1 MDLFAEIT
9 NRIIAEMEN
18 GIIPWRKSW
27 VGGAS
32 CAVSHVTGKPYSLMN
47 QMLLGKPGEW
57 LTFKQAQAEGGYV
70 RKGEKSRLCVF
81 WKWIETKETK
91 DDGTIEIKEVPF
103 LRYYNVFHIDSCEG
117 IKPKWDKPIENPVQP
132 DERAEA
138 IVDNYVARSGVKII
152 RTRSNDAFYRPST
165 DEIHVP
171 LISQF
176 TEVSEFYSCLYHEM
190 THSVFSESRLG
201 GISKIAAFG
210 DIEYSKS
217 ELIAE
222 LGSAFLVNT
231 AGLETPSQF
240 TNSAAYIQNWLQA
253 LKNDK
258 RLIVSAAGQAEKAV
272 KYILGTEGKE
282 VDENA

>member
-70 RKGEKSRLCVF
+70 RKGEKSRMVVF
-81 WKWIETKETK
+81 WKWFESKETK

-103 LRYYNVFHIDSCEG
+103 LRSYNLFHIDQCEG

-132 DERAEA
+132 DARAEA

-171 LISQF
+171 EIGQF
-176 TEVSEFYSCLYHEM
+176 TEVAEGYACLYHEI
-190 THSVFSESRLG
+190 THSSGHPSRLNR
-201 GISKIAAFG
+201 IADVAAFG
-210 DIEYSKS
+210 SESYSKE
-217 ELIAE
+217 ELVAE

-240 TNSAAYIQNWLQA
+240 RNSAAYIHNWLQP
-253 LKNDK
+253 LKADK
-258 RLIVSAAGQAEKAV
+258 RLIVSASGQAEKAV
-272 KYILGTEGKE
+272 KYILGTEDKE